1 MVVGPSLGHS
11 GLRGRL
17 SFRSMRTARSA
28 RRRRFLGSAV
38 SAVRD
43 PVIVCLLLAGFF
55 DGISGNPI
63 HSMLL
68 FATAVALG
76 WDRSGRSRPGTGV
89 AAVSGDR
96 VQAELIPDRVGL
108 DHTVLLTVAVTAG
121 VMYAVVVGGFAR
133 YSWPATFAVL
143 VPGAFVLAMA
153 WRGPLHPKP
162 VPGPIDP
169 VGTVSWAAIVVA
181 LSGWELAALFLQPT
195 LTTDS
200 YAHPTISTL
209 TDAGL
214 ASHFGRSIA
223 LLAWAALGWFLME
236 R

>member
-1 MVVGPSLGHS
+1 
-11 GLRGRL
+11 
-17 SFRSMRTARSA
+17 MRTARSSP
-28 RRRRFLGSAV
+28 RLRFLLPAI

-76 WDRSGRSRPGTGV
+76 WDRIERLRRGTEA
-89 AAVSGDR
+89 AAVLDDSDGDQM
-96 VQAELIPDRVGL
+96 QAELITDRVGI
-108 DHTVLLTVAVTAG
+108 DHTVLLTVVVTGA

-133 YSWPATFAVL
+133 YSWPVTFAVL
-143 VPGAFVLAMA
+143 VPGALVLARA
-153 WRGPLHPKP
+153 WRGPLHPKSA
-162 VPGPIDP
+162 PGPIDP
-169 VGTVSWAAIVVA
+169 IGKVAWASIVVA
-181 LSGWELAALFLQPT
+181 LSGWELGALFLQPT
-195 LTTDS
+195 LSTDS

-209 TDAGL
+209 TEAGL
-214 ASHFGRSIA
+214 ASQFGRSLA
-223 LLAWAALGWFLME
+223 LLVWLALGWFLLE

>member
-1 MVVGPSLGHS
+1 MKPAGSS
-11 GLRGRL
+11 RGVLVRP
-17 SFRSMRTARSA
+17 AI
-28 RRRRFLGSAV
+28 

-76 WDRSGRSRPGTGV
+76 WDRSARSRRGTEV
-89 AAVSGDR
+89 AAGSDYSRGDR
-96 VQAELIPDRVGL
+96 VQAELITYRVGL
-108 DHTVLLTVAVTAG
+108 DHTVLITIAVTGGLMYG
-121 VMYAVVVGGFAR
+121 VIVGGFAR

-169 VGTVSWAAIVVA
+169 VGKVAWGAIVVA
-181 LSGWELAALFLQPT
+181 LSGWELQALFLQPN
-195 LTTDS
+195 LSADS
-200 YAHPTISTL
+200 WAHPTISTL

-214 ASHFGRSIA
+214 ASHFGRSLA
-223 LLAWAALGWFLME
+223 VLAWLALGWFLLE

>member
-1 MVVGPSLGHS
+1 
-11 GLRGRL
+11 
-17 SFRSMRTARSA
+17 MRTARSS
-28 RRRRFLGSAV
+28 RRVRFFRPAI

-68 FATAVALG
+68 FATAAALG
-76 WDRSGRSRPGTGV
+76 WDRSGLSRRETEV
-89 AAVSGDR
+89 AAASDHGGRDR
-96 VQAELIPDRVGL
+96 VQAELISDRVGL
-108 DHTVLLTVAVTAG
+108 DKTVLLTVAVTGG

-143 VPGAFVLAMA
+143 VPGAFVLALA

-162 VPGPIDP
+162 APGPIDP
-169 VGTVSWAAIVVA
+169 LGTVAWASVVVA

-195 LTTDS
+195 LSTDS
-200 YAHPTISTL
+200 YKHPTISAL

-214 ASHFGRSIA
+214 ASHLGRTLG
-223 LLAWAALGWFLME
+223 LLGWLALGWFLLE

>member
-1 MVVGPSLGHS
+1 MT
-11 GLRGRL
+11 
-17 SFRSMRTARSA
+17 TARSTRHVRVVRPA
-28 RRRRFLGSAV
+28 I

-76 WDRSGRSRPGTGV
+76 WDRSARSRRGTEV
-89 AAVSGDR
+89 AKVSVEGGGDR
-96 VQAELIPDRVGL
+96 AELTSEGVGL
-108 DHTVLLTVAVTAG
+108 PTTVLLTVVVTGA

-153 WRGPLHPKP
+153 WRGPLHPKH

-169 VGTVSWAAIVVA
+169 VGTVAWAAIVVA
-181 LSGWELAALFLQPT
+181 LSGWELQALFLQPSLST
-195 LTTDS
+195 ES

-214 ASHFGRSIA
+214 ASHFGRSLA
-223 LLAWAALGWFLME
+223 LLGWLALGWFLLE

>member
-1 MVVGPSLGHS
+1 
-11 GLRGRL
+11 
-17 SFRSMRTARSA
+17 MRKARSS
-28 RRRRFLGSAV
+28 RRLPLLRPAV

-76 WDRSGRSRPGTGV
+76 WDRSARLRRGSEV
-89 AAVSGDR
+89 AGGSDDGSGDL
-96 VQAELIPDRVGL
+96 QAGLISDRVGL
-108 DHTVLLTVAVTAG
+108 DNTVLLAVAVTGA

-133 YSWPATFAVL
+133 YSWPVTFAIL
-143 VPGAFVLAMA
+143 VPGVLVLAMA
-153 WRGPLHPKP
+153 WRGPLYPKP
-162 VPGPIDP
+162 APGPIDP
-169 VGTVSWAAIVVA
+169 VGKVAWAAIVVA
-181 LSGWELAALFLQPT
+181 LSGWELEALFLQPT
-195 LTTDS
+195 LSTDS

-209 TDAGL
+209 TEAGL
-214 ASHFGRSIA
+214 ASHFGRSLA
-223 LLAWAALGWFLME
+223 LLVWLALGWFLLE